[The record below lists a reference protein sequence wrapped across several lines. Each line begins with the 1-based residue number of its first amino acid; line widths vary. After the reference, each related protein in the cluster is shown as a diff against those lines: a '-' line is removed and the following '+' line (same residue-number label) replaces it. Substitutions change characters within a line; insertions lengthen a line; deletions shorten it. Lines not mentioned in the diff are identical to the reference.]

1 MVADLIGGASMI
13 YRMAAFAG
21 VLLIL
26 SFAPRAWA
34 DDFSTQLQN
43 AETAYGKHDLRGAQ
57 KALDTAEGLLRQQRL
72 VQWKTVL
79 PEALDGWKAED
90 VQGAAAAMAMLGG
103 GVSVSRRYRHDR
115 ADVTIEIVA
124 DSPIVTSVAGVIKML
139 TVIGGETR
147 VVDGHTAVYRKDDHS
162 LMAII
167 ADKAL
172 ITVKGQNATEDD
184 LKAYFK
190 AIKLAAVEAL
200 LK

>member
-1 MVADLIGGASMI
+1 MLA
-13 YRMAAFAG
+13 
-21 VLLIL
+21 VLL
-26 SFAPRAWA
+26 STVPAWA
-34 DDFSTQLQN
+34 DDFTNQLDQAN
-43 AETAYGKHDLRGAQ
+43 TAYGKHDLRGAQ
-57 KALDTAEGLLRQQRL
+57 KALDTAASLLRQQRL

-79 PEALDGWKAED
+79 PDALDGWKAED
-90 VQGAAAAMAMLGG
+90 VQGTAAAMAMLGG

-115 ADVTIEIVA
+115 VDVTIEIVA

-139 TVIGGETR
+139 TMVGGETL

-162 LMAII
+162 LMAIV

-190 AIKLAAVEAL
+190 ATKLAEVETL